1 MNIQAKP
8 NYQDHLLKEISE
20 SFLILNRSKSI
31 TKDIPVILEKIG
43 SATGVDRVYIFKNI
57 NEDSLSY
64 IFEWNNEGTPSQ
76 IEFEPLKKLPWSVFP
91 ELKEVLEKNLPI
103 NDFVSN
109 SKNDWFRELMDEQHI
124 VSYLFVPIFVKN
136 KFWGFIGFDNCSRYE
151 LFSEGQLSA
160 LRSLAEVL
168 GNVLYS
174 SRVEKQKAKAEKNE
188 KQTLKLFNLLSKNVD
203 DILFLLDKDFKI
215 TYYSPSYEKLT
226 KERLKYGESFLEL
239 FNLKEENF
247 SSLNLINNYK
257 IITEKFFEKINRK
270 VSIEHIVKPIGKE
283 ISLKNKFLI
292 SSRDV
297 TDREKLLHKITTN
310 LNKERE
316 LNRLKSK
323 FISMTSHELR
333 TPLSTILSSVDLLEI
348 ISDSMVDQS
357 HKEDLIKHIRKIQIQ
372 INRLNRIISEVFVL
386 EKSSSEKLEKRLE
399 WIDLNAIVKQIL
411 FNYFKEAYEQFE
423 LKLHPE
429 PILIQSDKEWIIN
442 ILRNVIENAIK
453 YGKTEIQK
461 ANITTAK
468 FENKILFEVEDFG
481 LGIPKNDQ
489 PFIFESFYRSSN
501 VLNQKGTGLGLAIVK
516 ELVDKI
522 NGQILFQSKEGY
534 GTKFVIEI
542 PNEKN
547 HTIG

>member
-1 MNIQAKP
+1 MNSPSKSI
-8 NYQDHLLKEISE
+8 NQDYLLKEISE
-20 SFLILNRSKSI
+20 SFLILNRSRSVVN
-31 TKDIPVILEKIG
+31 DIPKILEKIG
-43 SATGVDRVYIFKNI
+43 RATGVDRVYIFKNVK
-57 NEDSLSY
+57 DDYLSY
-64 IFEWNNEGTPSQ
+64 IFEWNNEGISPQ
-76 IEFEPLKKLPWSVFP
+76 IEFEQLKNLPWSVFP
-91 ELKEVLEKNLPI
+91 ELRRVLEKNLPI
-103 NDFVSN
+103 NDFVNN

-124 VSYLFVPIFVKN
+124 VSYLFVPIFVKS
-136 KFWGFIGFDNCSRYE
+136 KFWGFMGFDNCSSYE

-174 SRVEKQKAKAEKNE
+174 SKVSKQKELAEKKE
-188 KQTLKLFNLLSKNVD
+188 KQTLQLLELLSNNVD
-203 DILFLLDKDFKI
+203 DILFLLDKDFRI
-215 TYYSPSYEKLT
+215 TYSSPSYEKLT
-226 KERLKYGESFLEL
+226 KEKLKQGENFFEL
-239 FNLKEENF
+239 FNLNEEDFKNAGT
-247 SSLNLINNYK
+247 SENHK
-257 IITEKFFEKINRK
+257 IISEKFFEKINRK
-270 VSIEHIVKPIGKE
+270 VSIEHLVKPITKE
-283 ISLKNKFLI
+283 IGAKNKYLI

-297 TDREKLLHKITTN
+297 TDREKLIHKITVN

-348 ISDSMVDQS
+348 ISDSMKDQS
-357 HKEDLIKHIRKIQIQ
+357 HKEDLMKHIRKIQIQ

-386 EKSSSEKLEKRLE
+386 EKSSSDNADIRLE
-399 WIDLNAIVKQIL
+399 WIDLNGIIKQIL

-429 PILIQSDKEWIIN
+429 PILIQTDKDWIIN
-442 ILRNVIENAIK
+442 ILRNMIENTIK

-461 ANITTAK
+461 GIITTSNSK
-468 FENKILFEVEDFG
+468 GKILFEIEDFG
-481 LGIPKNDQ
+481 IGIPKSDQ

-542 PNEKN
+542 PDEKN